1 MPDGKWAELL
11 MKLIDVS
18 PYLAVMIVMAIII
31 YLINKVAIN
40 SHQKIVDKAIEENR
54 DLLAEAVR
62 EIRISYE
69 TRK

>member
-18 PYLAVMIVMAIII
+18 PYLAVMIVMAIIM

>member
-18 PYLAVMIVMAIII
+18 PYLAVMIVMASIM